1 MDSIFIAPLVL
12 LLLVLVGAWYFFRP
26 RNFRTLAEYE
36 RMVVFTATGRLKAV
50 KGPGLIHLW
59 PWETVPDD
67 ALMDLRDMVV
77 RDKVLHCQTSDN
89 IVVQIEPA
97 VVYKITDP
105 AKTLTEIQ
113 NPEAGITTSAHASL
127 RAIVGTMSL
136 TQVITSRQGIA
147 EQMSSNIAMQ
157 AERWGMDV
165 INVEIQE
172 IILDQEVVSAMNLR
186 RAQEE
191 ESEANRLATV
201 VQADAK
207 RQAALADSEALR
219 TLADAEKY
227 AVIAKAEGDKTAEI
241 LRSEGIAS
249 LYQVLAKLGDDV
261 DVALKYEQIQALR
274 TIGESTN
281 SKLVIVPE
289 NLSQINGLRDVS
301 LLDRAV

>member
-1 MDSIFIAPLVL
+1 MSNDIA
-12 LLLVLVGAWYFFRP
+12 
-26 RNFRTLAEYE
+26 T
-36 RMVVFTATGRLKAV
+36 
-50 KGPGLIHLW
+50 
-59 PWETVPDD
+59 
-67 ALMDLRDMVV
+67 
-77 RDKVLHCQTSDN
+77 
-89 IVVQIEPA
+89 
-97 VVYKITDP
+97 
-105 AKTLTEIQ
+105 
-113 NPEAGITTSAHASL
+113 
-127 RAIVGTMSL
+127 
-136 TQVITSRQGIA
+136 
-147 EQMSSNIAMQ
+147 Q

-172 IILDQEVVSAMNLR
+172 IKLDQEVVSAMNLR

-219 TLADAEKY
+219 TLADAGKY

-274 TIGESTN
+274 TIGESPN